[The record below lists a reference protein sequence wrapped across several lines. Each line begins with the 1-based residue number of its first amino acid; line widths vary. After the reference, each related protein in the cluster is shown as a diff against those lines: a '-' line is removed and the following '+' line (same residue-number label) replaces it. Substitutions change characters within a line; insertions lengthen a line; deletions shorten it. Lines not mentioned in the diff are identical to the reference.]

1 MEHQRS
7 GRLHWDTPHAATPGW
22 LLFLD
27 GRPGDAPTMLPT
39 HETSLPRKASPAAV
53 ARLIGAMLQRETGQL
68 PKQVQVTPIEE
79 GTGYE
84 FVATYAGPASQDTRR
99 GCRGHHATAHHE
111 PPIGSHGHGDG
122 LGGRVEPDE

>member
-1 MEHQRS
+1 MAHHIS
-7 GRLHWDTPHAATPGW
+7 GRLHWDTTHAATPGW
-22 LLFLD
+22 LLLLD
-27 GRPGDAPTMLPT
+27 GRPGDAPTMLST
-39 HETSLPRKASPAAV
+39 LETSLPREASPAAV

-99 GCRGHHATAHHE
+99 G
-111 PPIGSHGHGDG
+111 
-122 LGGRVEPDE
+122 

>member
-7 GRLHWDTPHAATPGW
+7 GRLHWDTTHAATPGW
-22 LLFLD
+22 LRFLD

-39 HETSLPRKASPAAV
+39 HETSLPREASPAAV
-53 ARLIGAMLQRETGQL
+53 ARLIGTMLQRETGQF
-68 PKQVQVTPIEE
+68 PQQVQVTPIQG

-99 GCRGHHATAHHE
+99 GDVVSTS
-111 PPIGSHGHGDG
+111 PPTTN
-122 LGGRVEPDE
+122 RP